1 MREKKVN
8 VFSKNKDISQRKTK
22 DCFLLKMYD
31 FRIPFQRLFLAKVK
45 LELKWTEMH

>member
-8 VFSKNKDISQRKTK
+8 VFSKKDIAERTK